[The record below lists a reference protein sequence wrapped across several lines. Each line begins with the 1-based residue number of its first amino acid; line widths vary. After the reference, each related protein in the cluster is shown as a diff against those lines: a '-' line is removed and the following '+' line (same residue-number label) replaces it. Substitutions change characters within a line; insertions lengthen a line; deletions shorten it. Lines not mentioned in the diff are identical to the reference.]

1 MSQLGQ
7 LKQLIRASSLF
18 DSDWY
23 LQTHPDVARSGID
36 AAEHY
41 LLYGWHLNRDPS
53 HDFSTQRYL
62 TANPDVARSRINPL
76 VHFLIH
82 GRAEGRRCFPGGKRP
97 VSRRAVDAG
106 TRRLESP
113 LAPDHSEQAK
123 VARSR
128 WQPSIPILDELVR
141 FSSGIAE
148 HLPDATVDHAKRA
161 LAESVPRISVIMPA
175 WNRASVICRAIDSAL
190 KQSIAPFEIIVSD
203 DGSTDGT
210 SDVVRTNYA
219 DEIRSG
225 QIKLITHRH
234 RGVSAARNAAQR
246 VASGDLFCYLD
257 SDNAWRAHYL
267 LIVAAAFQQC
277 EELSTC
283 YSALNWH
290 ELDSNRR
297 EIRAQPYDRT
307 ALMHANFIDLNVFAH
322 RKFIFDQLGGFDESL
337 DRLVDWEL
345 IIRYTKLYQP
355 VFIPFLGVDYHLS
368 QKTLQNITYSAPLDG
383 NRNKIYQRNFVE
395 RLALGLEQ
403 LRIAY
408 FVYDFPALSQTFVL
422 NELRWFVRNG
432 YDVKVYYAADP
443 DATAVLDFDIERY
456 RVADAASLAALL
468 RAHERNICHSHFV
481 YPGVTQFVWP
491 ACNEASIHFTFMPH
505 AVDIFHHDNQKRNR
519 IGEITKD
526 VLCLKVFVYGDHHR
540 KFLATKDVPQCKI
553 AYAFQAIDPEDFD
566 EDRLQKPIGIP
577 LKGVVFARFIEKKGI
592 QYLLDAAR
600 RLGDRPVSF
609 DIYGY
614 GPLELHLKQHAQKLG
629 LSNVRFRGA
638 VSGKEQLAHV
648 YRDADF
654 LVAPCVEATNGD
666 MDGFPT
672 VILEAMAAGIP
683 VIATSISAIPDYLRD
698 GVEAILANP
707 ADPDDL
713 CRAVERLLDMSPK
726 RRSAMIASAHNFL
739 RRKVG
744 TGQTVRTLL
753 DTWCGYSLDLILV
766 TFNQEGYDDRDETFS
781 IISRLLER
789 TTSAFTLTI
798 IDNDSDDD
806 FWQGVLERARG
817 NSNVRLIRRH
827 TNALCGPATNMAFE
841 MASGELAIYVCSKEG
856 FVKDH
861 GWERHLIQY
870 MRSHPAVVMAGH
882 KVYLPRFTYG
892 AELARHPEFSKFRN
906 PEFAQTHPARPF
918 GHVQGGLFIARRESF
933 LDLGGFN
940 PSTPQANMD
949 VEMSYYLESE
959 GRPLGEIPELASVTV
974 KTLPRLLAIL
984 DERTVAAHPLTNHSV
999 KEQLDV
1005 LLDAKRRHCNL
1016 CGWSGAA
1023 FQANVRSPDEST
1035 CPKCGSTP
1043 YGRLVFRV
1051 LANDHRI
1058 YRDERCALLSHDTG
1072 LAAALSNQMF
1082 KLDVHESDPV
1092 LFATSLSRAE
1102 SGFACILLDTTVPDH
1117 ITPSQLE
1124 HIVRTLGH
1132 DGEILLPGNAGEI
1145 HGLNLV
1151 AQRFDL
1157 SSERLGFDWRGIT
1170 RLVRADAGA

>member
-23 LQTHPDVARSGID
+23 LRTHPDVARSGVD

-53 HDFSTQRYL
+53 HGFSTHRYL
-62 TANPDVARSRINPL
+62 AANPDVAHSGINPL
-76 VHFLIH
+76 VHFLIY
-82 GRAEGRRCFPGGKRP
+82 GRAEGRRCFPGDTRP
-97 VSRRAVDAG
+97 VSRRVHRG
-106 TRRLESP
+106 KRP
-113 LAPDHSEQAK
+113 LDFRVGPDGNEQPTG
-123 VARSR
+123 ARSR
-128 WQPSIPILDELVR
+128 WRPNIPILDELLR
-141 FSSGIAE
+141 SSSGIAE
-148 HLPDATVDHAKRA
+148 DLPGAVVDHAKRA
-161 LAESVPRISVIMPA
+161 IAGNVPRISVIMPA
-175 WNRASVICRAIDSAL
+175 WNRSSVIRTAIDSAL
-190 KQSIAPFEIIVSD
+190 KQSLAPFEIIVSD
-203 DGSTDGT
+203 DGSTDDT
-210 SDVVRTNYA
+210 SEVVRTHYA

-225 QIKLITHRH
+225 AVKLISNNH
-234 RGVSAARNAAQR
+234 RGVSAARNAAQQ

-277 EELSTC
+277 EELNTC

-290 ELDSNRR
+290 ELDSGRR
-297 EIRAQPYDRT
+297 RVHGVPYERA
-307 ALMHANFIDLNVFAH
+307 ALLEANFIDLNVFAH
-322 RKFIFDQLGGFDESL
+322 RKCVFDQLGGFDESL

-368 QKTLQNITYSAPLDG
+368 QKTLQNITYSAPLDD
-383 NRNKIYQRNFVE
+383 NRNKIYHRNFVE
-395 RLALGLEQ
+395 RVALGLEQ

-408 FVYDFPALSQTFVL
+408 FVYDFPALSQTFVM

-432 YDVKVYYAADP
+432 YDIKVYYAADP
-443 DATAVLDFDIERY
+443 DATAVLDFDIERH
-456 RVADAASLAALL
+456 RVADAASFAALL
-468 RAHERNICHSHFV
+468 RTHERNICHSHFV
-481 YPGVTQFVWP
+481 YPGVTRFVWP
-491 ACNEASIHFTFMPH
+491 ACDEAGIHFTFMPH
-505 AVDIFHHDNQKRNR
+505 AVDIFHHDNQKRNL
-519 IGEITKD
+519 IGEIARD

-540 KFLATKDVPQCKI
+540 DFLATKDVPRQKI

-566 EDRLQKPIGIP
+566 ENRLPKPIGAS

-592 QYLLDAAR
+592 RYLLDAAK
-600 RLGDRPVSF
+600 RLVERPVSF

-614 GPLELHLKQHAQKLG
+614 GPLESQLKQHAQELG

-638 VSGKEQLAHV
+638 VSGKDQLARV

-698 GVEAILANP
+698 GVEAILAKP

-713 CRAVERLLDMSPK
+713 CRAVGRLLDMSPK
-726 RRSAMIASAHNFL
+726 RRTAMIARAHSFL
-739 RRKVG
+739 RSSVG
-744 TGQTVRTLL
+744 TGQTVQRLL
-753 DTWCGYSLDLILV
+753 DTWSGYSLDLILV

-789 TTSAFTLTI
+789 TSSAFTLTI

-806 FWQGVLERARG
+806 FWQGVVERARG
-817 NSNVRLIRRH
+817 NSNVRLVRRH
-827 TNALCGPATNMAFE
+827 TNALCGPATNTALE
-841 MASGELAIYVCSKEG
+841 MATGELAIYVCSKEG

-861 GWERHLIQY
+861 GWERKLIEY
-870 MRSHPAVVMAGH
+870 MRAHPDVVMAGH
-882 KVYLPRFTYG
+882 KVYLPKFTYG

-906 PEFAQTHPARPF
+906 PEFALTHPVRPF
-918 GHVQGGLFIARRESF
+918 GHVQGGLFIARREPF

-940 PSTPQANMD
+940 PDTPQANMD

-959 GRPLGEIPELASVTV
+959 GHSLGEIPELASVTV
-974 KTLPRLLAIL
+974 KTLPRLFAIL

-1005 LLDAKRRHCNL
+1005 LLDAKLCHCNL
-1016 CGWSGAA
+1016 CGWSGSA
-1023 FQANVRSPDEST
+1023 FQANVRSDEST

-1043 YGRLVFRV
+1043 YGRLAFRV

-1058 YRDERCALLSHDTG
+1058 YRDGRCALLSHDPG

-1082 KLDVHESDPV
+1082 KLDVHESDPTS
-1092 LFATSLSRAE
+1092 FAASLHHAG
-1102 SGFACILLDTTVPDH
+1102 SGFACIVLDTTEQEH
-1117 ITPSQLE
+1117 ITPHQLE
-1124 HIVRTLGH
+1124 PIVRALGP
-1132 DGEILLPGNAGEI
+1132 DGEILLPNDGGDI
-1145 HGLNLV
+1145 QGLNLV
-1151 AQRFDL
+1151 VQQFDV
-1157 SSERLGFDWRGIT
+1157 SSERLGFDWRGVT
-1170 RLVRADAGA
+1170 RLVSADAGA